1 MCIDNTKPILDLLF
15 QTFYFLLCF
24 LEICLG
30 RYGTCVAS
38 AILLECL
45 LTQISMVCKS
55 QFYSEIKRQS
65 ETGLYKLLTL
75 VFLPE
80 KILSNLL
87 EKTVKLMEP
96 LVHLLGPTAP
106 KILRK
111 IGDVVKHLEQCIG
124 KCINFLGKTT
134 IKGGLLMAN
143 ELKKTADAV
152 VKATVAGVTVITKGL
167 NKLTKDIAEDVGNAL
182 QTITGVV
189 DELVPHGTKFIQSL
203 ADTTANI
210 ITGGANIIGDVAN
223 HVTNTL
229 GNFLNGMSLKT
240 DLKVRVCGAH
250 CLFILCFEST
260 VVHAHF
266 KKIMTKL

>member
-1 MCIDNTKPILDLLF
+1 
-15 QTFYFLLCF
+15 
-24 LEICLG
+24 
-30 RYGTCVAS
+30 
-38 AILLECL
+38 
-45 LTQISMVCKS
+45 
-55 QFYSEIKRQS
+55 
-65 ETGLYKLLTL
+65 
-75 VFLPE
+75 
-80 KILSNLL
+80 
-87 EKTVKLMEP
+87 MEP

-182 QTITGVV
+182 NTITGVV
-189 DELVPHGTKFIQSL
+189 DELVPHGTKIIQSL

-210 ITGGANIIGDVAN
+210 ITGGANIVGDVVN

-240 DLKVRVCGAH
+240 DLKVRVSVEH
-250 CLFILCFEST
+250 IVYLFCVLKVRRYMHTSKTNNE
-260 VVHAHF
+260 
-266 KKIMTKL
+266 KIVTSMCINDFYNFANGFDIFLTFIVSVL